1 MDEELV
7 ILACG
12 PADVTTWLMG
22 ILVCPDGVQ
31 SGCCL
36 GEADAIT
43 TRSSDINHS
52 NEKRCLSSMTTSIE
66 TTDRPLISIRDNGC
80 LPPPSDPLI
89 NL

>member
-12 PADVTTWLMG
+12 PVDVTTWLMG

-36 GEADAIT
+36 GEVDA
-43 TRSSDINHS
+43 RSSS
-52 NEKRCLSSMTTSIE
+52 NNQSK
-66 TTDRPLISIRDNGC
+66 
-80 LPPPSDPLI
+80 
-89 NL
+89 